1 MLKDVGVYSI
11 ENFWYILKDTWLHQ
25 IQLQYQSTN
34 YHAKVNYTRHITTA
48 NNQDLENI
56 SISTPL
62 EQAIFFSTLSLVFNI
77 SIQINTIHQNSY
89 IKVLVNK
96 NPSPNNLKIINTR
109 KSVQGKDIF

>member
-62 EQAIFFSTLSLVFNI
+62 EQAPFIHGSKISFPWTDFRVF
-77 SIQINTIHQNSY
+77 
-89 IKVLVNK
+89 
-96 NPSPNNLKIINTR
+96 IILRLLGEGFLLT
-109 KSVQGKDIF
+109 KTFM